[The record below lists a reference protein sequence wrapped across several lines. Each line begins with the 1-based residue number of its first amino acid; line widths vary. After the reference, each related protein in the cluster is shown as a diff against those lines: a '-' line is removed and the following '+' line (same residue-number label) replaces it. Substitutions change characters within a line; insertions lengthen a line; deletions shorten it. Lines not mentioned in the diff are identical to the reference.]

1 MRAIALLTCALLA
14 GAAASA
20 RAQAGGGGEFHWT
33 GRLAAGKRLEIK
45 GVSGD
50 VHALA
55 ATGDQIDVT
64 ATKHA
69 ERSDPEAVEIK
80 VVPSEEGVTICA
92 VYPTPRRAR
101 EPNECTTGDHWSSS
115 TEDNDVVVDF
125 EVRVPAG
132 VKFYGHTV
140 NGKVEV
146 EHLGAD
152 VWAYTVNGSVRVS
165 TSGYAEATTVNG
177 SITAQM
183 GRADWPD
190 AVEFTTVNGGITLDL
205 PANLSAEVRAT
216 TVNGEVT
223 SDFPLLVTGRFGPR
237 RFHGTIGQG
246 GRELK
251 LSTVNGSIRLRKTT

>member
-1 MRAIALLTCALLA
+1 MRAIAPLTLALLA
-14 GAAASA
+14 GVAASA
-20 RAQAGGGGEFHWT
+20 QVQAEGEFHWT

-50 VHALA
+50 VHATA
-55 ATGDQIDVT
+55 ATGDQIEVT

-69 ERSDPEAVEIK
+69 RRSDPESVEIK
-80 VVPSEEGVTICA
+80 VVPSDEGVTICA

-115 TEDNDVVVDF
+115 TEDNDVSVDF

-132 VKFYGHTV
+132 IKFYGHTV
-140 NGKVEV
+140 NGAVEV

-152 VWAYTVNGSVRVS
+152 VWAYTVNGSVHVS
-165 TSGYAEATTVNG
+165 TTGTAEATTVNG
-177 SITAQM
+177 SIAAQL
-183 GRADWPD
+183 GRADWAD

-205 PANLSAEVRAT
+205 PANLSAEVRAS
-216 TVNGEVT
+216 TVNGDVT
-223 SDFPLLVTGRFGPR
+223 SDFPLTVTGRFGPR

-251 LSTVNGSIRLRKTT
+251 LSTVNGSIRLRKAT